1 MTMACDSINMPL
13 FPLRCCREIAR
24 LWDTARGVCAMILR
38 QEIPFPILALLL
50 PNQDVKSWCIA
61 KDSAAGKYGGQEE
74 KGATED
80 ETVGWHYRLNG
91 HEFEQMLGDG
101 EGQGRLACC
110 SAWGRGVRH
119 DWVLNHHHHH
129 QVALGKKSLHFN
141 CLHVYPGD
149 KKTEFPVLMEVK
161 VNALRWCEKS
171 FPLASFSLLRHS
183 AHGKALLYDTDST
196 RKVHK
201 SAFKTWGQKRTRK
214 GNQHNPSHTFLLDKK
229 PASLFSM
236 KGQNRGRGAR
246 HKSFF
251 FLLPF
256 IFISWGLITLQYC
269 SGFCHTLTF

>member
-1 MTMACDSINMPL
+1 MWRADALEKT
-13 FPLRCCREIAR
+13 
-24 LWDTARGVCAMILR
+24 
-38 QEIPFPILALLL
+38 LLL
-50 PNQDVKSWCIA
+50 GNMEGRRRRGQQRMRRLDGIINSMDMSLSKCWEMVK
-61 KDSAAGKYGGQEE
+61 D
-74 KGATED
+74 KG
-80 ETVGWHYRLNG
+80 GWHAAA
-91 HEFEQMLGDG
+91 H
-101 EGQGRLACC
+101 
-110 SAWGRGVRH
+110 GVTES
-119 DWVLNHHHHH
+119 DMTEWLNHHHHH

-183 AHGKALLYDTDST
+183 AHGKALLYDTDTT

-214 GNQHNPSHTFLLDKK
+214 GSQHNPSNTFLLDKK

-269 SGFCHTLTF
+269 IGFCHTLTF